1 MKYKGS
7 FIIEYR
13 LRALTG
19 IRVGGSREEFDI
31 GGTDNPVMKVPVE
44 IPEYYEDGTPVP
56 KGAPYIPGSSIKG
69 KMRSLLEWVYGRVE
83 ENVNSEKAKKLKSKV
98 EQTHNQRLSILK
110 SGADEK
116 SKKEMDKKFMNILD
130 DYLKEIGKACSCGK
144 CEVCIIFGVGDAD
157 TYRRLLPDEQPG
169 PPRAKFFDAY
179 PTRETLK
186 SLEDALGAGIFTEIK
201 TENQINR
208 ITSRANPRKVERV
221 PAGAEFK
228 GRVVFDCYR
237 EGDGELLKVVFQGMK
252 KLEDNFLGG
261 YGSRGSGRVEFRNI
275 KVIWRSADYYRGKS
289 DAEEILAE
297 GKALA
302 EIMNEVDRWKEIC
315 S

>member
-83 ENVNSEKAKKLKSKV
+83 EMYRSANGDVDKAGKPCTCGRCEICKV
-98 EQTHNQRLSILK
+98 F
-110 SGADEK
+110 GA
-116 SKKEMDKKFMNILD
+116 
-130 DYLKEIGKACSCGK
+130 
-144 CEVCIIFGVGDAD
+144 GDAK
-157 TYRRLLPDEQPG
+157 TYEALSLKEQPG

-179 PTRETLK
+179 PTKRTLE
-186 SLEDALGAGIFTEIK
+186 SLEDALGKGIFTEIK

-221 PAGAEFK
+221 PAGAEFE